1 MQKMQRKFGVFLP
14 RTADDAQV
22 GMLLADFEAADR
34 MLEAV
39 RLPLQICG
47 TYGNTL
53 TDP

>member
-1 MQKMQRKFGVFLP
+1 MQRMQRKLGVFLP

-39 RLPLQICG
+39 CLLLEMPGRHWTI
-47 TYGNTL
+47 L
-53 TDP
+53 TAP

>member
-39 RLPLQICG
+39 CLPLGMFKTHWSI
-47 TYGNTL
+47 L

>member
-1 MQKMQRKFGVFLP
+1 MQRKFGVFLP

-39 RLPLQICG
+39 CLLQMG
-47 TYGNTL
+47 TSGRTGNN
-53 TDP
+53 